1 MSLSPEIQQQR
12 YASIELAYSERRWPE
27 VESLSQALL
36 QELAPEPGDPVRMR
50 LVLLLGHTRLYGLG
64 DTATARGYYASVLQH
79 GRESTLLEI
88 AQQGLEQCQQLDQ
101 SLQQPAQE
109 PPTTTALAN
118 SPSVPAGSRGLVAA
132 APWLADSG
140 SHDPA
145 GPVGGSRPGSD
156 AAPWL
161 SQVAEA
167 EPAPPQSTALPELTE
182 PATPAPQALELHPG
196 AEEPEAPTPHKP
208 ENAAPVASAEPTP
221 LVAEIIEEPEQ
232 IAVALADP
240 GRRDE
245 VTLDLVKEPAEVSQ
259 PAAAAALSS
268 GPLQAPLAFD
278 ERALSPEEL
287 AELSRGL
294 LRICLPSGGGSS

>member
-12 YASIELAYSERRWPE
+12 YAAIELAYSERRWPE

-64 DTATARGYYASVLQH
+64 DTATARGYYGSVLQH
-79 GRESTLLEI
+79 GSESTLLEI

-109 PPTTTALAN
+109 PPATTDPAN
-118 SPSVPAGSRGLVAA
+118 SPSVPAESRGTVAA
-132 APWLADSG
+132 APWLADSV
-140 SHDPA
+140 SDDPA

-167 EPAPPQSTALPELTE
+167 EPA
-182 PATPAPQALELHPG
+182 TPAPQALELHPE
-196 AEEPEAPTPHKP
+196 AEKPEPPTPNEP

-221 LVAEIIEEPEQ
+221 LVADIIEEPEQ

-245 VTLDLVKEPAEVSQ
+245 VTVNLVKEPAEVSQ

-294 LRICLPSGGGSS
+294 LRVCLPSGGGSG